1 MFTMIFN
8 ESSLSHKSFCIGI
21 TLLGLNSP
29 YVMVDDI
36 SKEEEEEI
44 ITVIKPPK
52 THLPF

>member
-8 ESSLSHKSFCIGI
+8 ESSFSHKSFCIGI

-29 YVMVDDI
+29 YLMVDDF

-44 ITVIKPPK
+44 CLATTDEITRLV
-52 THLPF
+52 